1 MSAMSVPSGH
11 EVCSA
16 LALNSNRL
24 PYMSA
29 SLPTVDRRPISSVA
43 IIGNDAVLAAA
54 PATPV
59 QLAHACLRRGFTVA
73 VPASW
78 GDELVAGEA
87 VRRLA
92 TRARGPAVM
101 CVCPFVRSR
110 LLAPGPDLAPFLVSL
125 VSPPVA
131 TARYLRAVYGDHGV
145 HITYIGGCPS
155 GADPIIDARLTP
167 DAFLADIA
175 EHGIALSEQPLV
187 FDSIVPPDR
196 RRWCSLPGGAP
207 SAEILWS
214 DTDTRTLV
222 EIDRDDISTD
232 LAQHIITREHVLLD
246 LAPSLGCV
254 CSGAVSSLPPRS
266 ARVAVTALEP
276 PRALRPVIEV
286 PSNVSIDAPV
296 GPPPSS
302 SPHVVDAPAIATG
315 SEPEPPESSDSL
327 ELLAL
332 PEPPLELLVPSDG
345 ELMESRLD
353 EMLGTQLSPPD
364 VEVEREP
371 ASDPDFP
378 SQIPTGVSNAMD
390 SELELEPFVPLS
402 SAEPTADSHG
412 AGGWA
417 ASDAANRAQVVVQS
431 TVLATSEI
439 VAAPAA
445 NVASGAAA
453 VESEPALAREPEV
466 VRDVVAAEEPTPS
479 RPTPATVSSPVR
491 RRTPVPMPVRHA
503 ASSIPRAT
511 SSDGRALPRAYVAKR
526 RSPSNGMT
534 AVDEIPPPADN
545 IVPRSAAD
553 GEAAPT
559 TPRVALP
566 VVTASPMTGLA
577 DRFPAP
583 PALAT
588 TGIEAHRSPENAA
601 ASAASTAP
609 NTSASN
615 TRVETSIASPVEDAA
630 RPEPTRA
637 GAAVKTAESNPSAL
651 IVLLVA
657 LLALGFFAL
666 RSLN

>member
-1 MSAMSVPSGH
+1 MSVPSGH
-11 EVCSA
+11 DVCSA
-16 LALNSNRL
+16 LALNSNRF
-24 PYMSA
+24 PHMSA

-92 TRARGPAVM
+92 TRERGPAVM

-131 TARYLRAVYGDHGV
+131 TARYLRAVYGEHGV

-155 GADPIIDARLTP
+155 ATDPIIDAHLTP

-286 PSNVSIDAPV
+286 PGNVSIDVPV

-302 SPHVVDAPAIATG
+302 TPHVVEVPAAITAPDHEAPVSPDALDLLPL
-315 SEPEPPESSDSL
+315 PESEL
-327 ELLAL
+327 ELLISS
-332 PEPPLELLVPSDG
+332 EN

-353 EMLGTQLSPPD
+353 EMLGTQLGPSD
-364 VEVEREP
+364 VEVERER
-371 ASDPDFP
+371 ASDSDFP
-378 SQIPTGVSNAMD
+378 SEIPTDISNEMAP
-390 SELELEPFVPLS
+390 ELELESFVQLAPPE
-402 SAEPTADSHG
+402 ATTVSHG
-412 AGGWA
+412 AGHWA
-417 ASDAANRAQVVVQS
+417 SSDTASREDVVVQS
-431 TVLATSEI
+431 EVLVSSEI
-439 VAAPAA
+439 HEAPSAMVAAAPM
-445 NVASGAAA
+445 
-453 VESEPALAREPEV
+453 VELEPVVAREPEV
-466 VRDVVAAEEPTPS
+466 VREVVVAVEPTVAV
-479 RPTPATVSSPVR
+479 PTPATMMSHVR
-491 RRTPVPMPVRHA
+491 RRTPVPMPVRHV

-526 RSPSNGMT
+526 RTPSNGIA
-534 AVDEIPPPADN
+534 AVDEASRPTDVVIPRAPASPEAPLIASRVAPPAEN
-545 IVPRSAAD
+545 
-553 GEAAPT
+553 
-559 TPRVALP
+559 
-566 VVTASPMTGLA
+566 ASPTAAVA
-577 DRFPAP
+577 DTIPAP
-583 PALAT
+583 PLAAT
-588 TGIEAHRSPENAA
+588 EIGAQRSPESPASSAA
-601 ASAASTAP
+601 HPTRSASAASTRSE
-609 NTSASN
+609 N
-615 TRVETSIASPVEDAA
+615 SIAPSLDDTA
-630 RPEPTRA
+630 RPEPTRTVV
-637 GAAVKTAESNPSAL
+637 AVTTAESNPSAL
-651 IVLLVA
+651 VVLLVA